1 MQSTSICCCTDNYN
15 VQKTLKEKFPRIS
28 VMFAP
33 TAENFTQSCFNQT
46 NGLGFDLVID
56 FSMSHSDATSR
67 KRELIS
73 ALGVMGIWACMA
85 SQFQMDPPEAF
96 LMT

>member
-1 MQSTSICCCTDNYN
+1 M
-15 VQKTLKEKFPRIS
+15 QKTLKEKFPRIG

-33 TAENFTQSCFNQT
+33 TTENFTQACVNQT

-56 FSMSHSDATSR
+56 FSQSHSDGASR
-67 KRELIS
+67 KREVIL